1 MFKQALL
8 FNSYAARISTSAWK
22 FLNVQPYRHNPFLKI
37 GSWGYSQE
45 VEACGFTVKLIPVQ
59 EKENRY
65 SGSPDMHNTSDN
77 FSTNKRHDTI
87 RLLTFPHWEFIKR
100 AQDLKWNEKNQNW
113 ILLQN
118 SLILYFCLKLSWER
132 PPVSDLGANCLVRK
146 ALILQ

>member
-1 MFKQALL
+1 MFKQAML
-8 FNSYAARISTSAWK
+8 FNSYAARISTSVWT
-22 FLNVQPYRHNPFLKI
+22 FLNVQPYRDNPFLKI

-59 EKENRY
+59 EKGNRY

-100 AQDLKWNEKNQNW
+100 GQDLKWNKNWNW
-113 ILLQN
+113 IQLQN
-118 SLILYFCLKLSWER
+118 SPILYFCLKLCWER
-132 PPVSDLGANCLVRK
+132 PPASDLGANCLDRK
-146 ALILQ
+146 ALIL

>member
-1 MFKQALL
+1 MFKQAML

-22 FLNVQPYRHNPFLKI
+22 FLNVQPYRDNPFLKI

-59 EKENRY
+59 EKGNRY

-100 AQDLKWNEKNQNW
+100 GQDLKWNEKNQNW

-118 SLILYFCLKLSWER
+118 SPILYFCLKLCWER
-132 PPVSDLGANCLVRK
+132 PPTSDLGANCLNRK
-146 ALILQ
+146 ALIL